1 MTKNVVLIDDEQAMR
16 RSIEQWLDLS
26 DFNVRSFSNGHE
38 ALVEL
43 SADFDGVIVS
53 DVKMPGIS
61 GMEVLD
67 AVINI
72 DTQIPVILIT
82 GHGEV
87 AMAVEAMKRSAHD
100 FLEKPFSPERLLE
113 VVSRAHDHRTLVLEN
128 RRLRGKLADISG
140 LKKRLI
146 GECKAIETLRNEIT
160 DLASTNVNILLQGE
174 TGTGKE
180 VIARALHDFGN
191 RTAAPFTAIDCGAI
205 PADLFESE
213 FFGHEAGAFTG
224 AANKKVGFFQHANKG
239 TIFLDEIINLPLPM
253 QAKLLRVLQE
263 RQITPVGANKTVDVD
278 VRLVSAT
285 NEAIDTAIKEERFR
299 ADLYYRV
306 NTIELYVPPLRERG
320 DDVILLF
327 EHFVQIA
334 EREFKRGAPE
344 LSADDLARLR
354 SHRWP
359 GNVRELKNIAERF
372 TLWRGTGF
380 ARISELVQGAKP
392 RKDRANCSLKDQMNS
407 FERDVIASALAK
419 YEGNIS
425 DVMLDLGLPR
435 RTLNDKMV
443 KYGLAKEK
451 YSS

>member
-38 ALVEL
+38 ALEQL

-180 VIARALHDFGN
+180 VIARALHDFGD

-224 AANKKVGFFQHANKG
+224 AASKKVGFFQHANKG
-239 TIFLDEIINLPLPM
+239 TIFLDELINLPLPM

-278 VRLVSAT
+278 IRLVSAT
-285 NEAIDTAIKEERFR
+285 NEAIDRAIKEERFR

-306 NTIELYVPPLRERG
+306 NTIELYVPPLRERE

-334 EREFKRGAPE
+334 EREFKRDAPE
-344 LSADDLARLR
+344 LSADDLAKLR
-354 SHRWP
+354 SHAWP

-392 RKDRANCSLKDQMNS
+392 HINHANCSLKDQMNS

-425 DVMLDLGLPR
+425 DVMIDLALPR

-451 YSS
+451 YS

>member
-38 ALVEL
+38 ALAQL

-140 LKKRLI
+140 LNKHLI
-146 GECKAIETLRNEIT
+146 GDCKAIETLRNEIT

-239 TIFLDEIINLPLPM
+239 TIFLDEITNLPLPM

-278 VRLVSAT
+278 IRLVSAT
-285 NEAIDTAIKEERFR
+285 NEAIDRAIKQERFR

-334 EREFKRGAPE
+334 EREFKRGAPK
-344 LSADDLARLR
+344 LSADDLAKLR
-354 SHRWP
+354 SHTWP

-392 RKDRANCSLKDQMNS
+392 HKNRANCSLKDQMNS

-425 DVMLDLGLPR
+425 NVMLDLALPR

>member
-1 MTKNVVLIDDEQAMR
+1 MTKNVVLIDDEQVMR
-16 RSIEQWLDLS
+16 RSVEQWLDLS
-26 DFNVRSFSNGHE
+26 DFNVRSFSSGHE
-38 ALVEL
+38 ALAQL
-43 SADFDGVIVS
+43 SADFDGVVVS

-61 GMEVLD
+61 GMEVLE

-72 DTQIPVILIT
+72 DTDIPVILIT

-87 AMAVEAMKRSAHD
+87 AMAVEAMKKSAHD
-100 FLEKPFSPERLLE
+100 FLEKPFSPDRLLE

-128 RRLRGKLADISG
+128 RRLRGKLADVSG
-140 LKKRLI
+140 LAKRLI
-146 GECKAIETLRNEIT
+146 GDCKAIQALRNEIT

-180 VIARALHDFGN
+180 VIARALHDFSN
-191 RTAAPFTAIDCGAI
+191 RAPNPFTAIDCGAI
-205 PADLFESE
+205 AAELFESE
-213 FFGHEAGAFTG
+213 FLGHEAGAFTG
-224 AANKKVGFFQHANKG
+224 AINKKTGFFEHANHG

-263 RQITPVGANKTVDVD
+263 RQIMPVGSTKTLDID
-278 VRLVSAT
+278 IRLVSAT
-285 NEAIDTAIKEERFR
+285 NETIDKAIKEDRFR

-334 EREFKRGAPE
+334 EREFKRDAPKV
-344 LSADDLARLR
+344 SPDDLASLR
-354 SHRWP
+354 AHDWP
-359 GNVRELKNIAERF
+359 GNVRELKNISERF
-372 TLWRGTGF
+372 TLWRGAGR

-392 RKDRANCSLKDQMNS
+392 HEDRGNGSLKDQMNQ

-451 YSS
+451 YSG

>member
-16 RSIEQWLDLS
+16 RSVEQWLDLS

-38 ALVEL
+38 ALREL

-53 DVKMPGIS
+53 DVKMPGID

-146 GECKAIETLRNEIT
+146 GDSKAIQALRNEIT

-180 VIARALHDFGN
+180 VIARALHDFSN
-191 RTAAPFTAIDCGAI
+191 RTTNHFTAIDCGAI
-205 PADLFESE
+205 PSDLFESE
-213 FFGHEAGAFTG
+213 FFGHQAGAFTG
-224 AANKKVGFFQHANKG
+224 AINKKIGFFEHANHG
-239 TIFLDEIINLPLPM
+239 TIFLDEIVNLHFAM

-263 RQITPVGANKTVDVD
+263 RQITPVGANKAVDID
-278 VRLVSAT
+278 IRLVSAT
-285 NEAIDTAIKEERFR
+285 NETIDKAIKEERFR
-299 ADLYYRV
+299 ADLYYRI

-334 EREFKRGAPE
+334 EREFKRDAPV
-344 LSADDLARLR
+344 LSANDLAKLR
-354 SHRWP
+354 SHAWP

-372 TLWRGTGF
+372 TLWRGTGY
-380 ARISELVQGAKP
+380 ARISELMQGAKP
-392 RKDRANCSLKDQMNS
+392 HKDSANCTLKDQMNN
-407 FERDVIASALAK
+407 FERDVIASSLAK

-425 DVMLDLGLPR
+425 DVMLDLSLPR

-451 YSS
+451 YS